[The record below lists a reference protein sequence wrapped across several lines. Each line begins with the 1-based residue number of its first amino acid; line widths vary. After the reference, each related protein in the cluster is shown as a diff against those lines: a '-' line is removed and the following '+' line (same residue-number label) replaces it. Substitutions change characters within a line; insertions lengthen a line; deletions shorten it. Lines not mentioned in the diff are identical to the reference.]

1 MPNSSLCLLLD
12 TNVWLEKYLPWR
24 AGHGTVLA
32 LLREADLQEI
42 PIAFPAQ
49 SALDVYQRV
58 RIENKR
64 WARDSGRLDD
74 HMAQAIKR
82 LAWDCV
88 NDMRDLATAVPA
100 DSSDLYLACKHSGNE
115 RPKAVGTL
123 SRGSCHPRKYART
136 PKSWH
141 CPWCAHS
148 SREHRLSARLAQD
161 DLRIVGKRLT
171 GFWIQAL

>member
-1 MPNSSLCLLLD
+1 MPNSSLCLFLD

-32 LLREADLQEI
+32 LLQEARLQEVA
-42 PIAFPAQ
+42 IAFPAQ

-64 WARDSGRLDD
+64 WARNSGRLDE

-88 NDMRDLATAVPA
+88 NDMCDLATAVPV
-100 DSSDLYLACKHSGNE
+100 DSSDLYLACKHRDVHDDLE
-115 RPKAVGTL
+115 DDLVLAACQQDM
-123 SRGSCHPRKYART
+123 SRMTTQIT
-136 PKSWH
+136 PK
-141 CPWCAHS
+141 
-148 SREHRLSARLAQD
+148 R
-161 DLRIVGKRLT
+161 V
-171 GFWIQAL
+171 